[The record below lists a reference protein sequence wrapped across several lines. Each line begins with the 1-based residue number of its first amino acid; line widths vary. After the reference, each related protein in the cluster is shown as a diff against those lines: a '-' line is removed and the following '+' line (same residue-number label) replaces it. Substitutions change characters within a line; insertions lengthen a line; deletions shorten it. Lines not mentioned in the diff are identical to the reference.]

1 MDSRSMRAA
10 ALGVL
15 LVLTTAAIANITEP
29 AIQVVATNATGTA
42 TFTRPLSAFTP
53 VDGFGY
59 FLDVWSSVPLVDPG
73 NHQTVASLT
82 GLHVQLSDDPAAY
95 AGLSVGL
102 SATAGNTDTT
112 FTITPGI
119 ISFDPIPAPFAAAVM
134 SWGFTCVDSAASGD
148 SHVLMQGVPT
158 GDDIYKA
165 WYDGTSPFG
174 GSAIALQ
181 ASSTPPGSGAVASMS
196 DTVPLLGYTSLGVP
210 VDEISAQT
218 AFTLTHLD
226 TADVNM
232 TYWLDLPEPSAL
244 GLAALGVVTLVRR
257 RR

>member
-1 MDSRSMRAA
+1 MDSRAMRATA
-10 ALGVL
+10 AVGVL
-15 LVLTTAAIANITEP
+15 LLLTTVAIANVDEP

-59 FLDVWSSVPLVDPG
+59 FLDVWSWVDLKTLG
-73 NHQTVASLT
+73 NQHVAYLT

-95 AGLSVGL
+95 AGMSVGF
-102 SATAGNTDTT
+102 SVTAGNTDTT
-112 FTITPGI
+112 FTITPGV
-119 ISFDPIPAPFAAAVM
+119 ISFDPIPAPFAAAMM

-158 GDDIYKA
+158 GEDIYKT
-165 WYDGTSPFG
+165 WYNGTAPFG
-174 GSAIALQ
+174 DSAIALQ
-181 ASSTPPGSGAVASMS
+181 AFSTPPGSGAVASLS
-196 DTVPLLGYTSLGVP
+196 DNVPLTGYASLGVP
-210 VDEISAQT
+210 VDEIRSQT

-226 TADVNM
+226 TADVNT

-244 GLAALGVVTLVRR
+244 ALAALGVAALVRR